1 MDVVMLS
8 RLQFAV
14 AVFFHFIFVPLT
26 LGLSVLLAIMET
38 IYVRTGNEQYKRM
51 AKFWGKLFLINF
63 ALGVVTGITLEFQ
76 FGTNWSRYSEF
87 VGDVFGPLLA
97 IEATVAFFLES
108 TFIAVWHFGWDKVS
122 KRVHLFA
129 IWAVAVAGNLSAVWI
144 ILANGW
150 MQNPVGFDIV
160 NGRAVLDGIEGF
172 LAAVSNSF
180 AWSQFFHTIIASWML
195 GGFFV
200 LGVSAWHLRRGGNVD
215 FFRKSF
221 KLAAGFTAVLAIVL
235 AVQGHQHGME
245 VAKTQPAKLAAMESH
260 WETTEGGTPLYLLVW
275 PDEANKKNLFE
286 AIPLPGMLS
295 FLAYADFNKPVPGLK
310 DAAAADFAAF
320 VDMWRDAAK
329 KAEGSP
335 AGEKISAMLAEFEKG
350 QVSGATAPGHEPV
363 VIAKE
368 DALPPV
374 LLTFL
379 SFRFMAGM
387 AVVFILLGIGAWL
400 YRERIEEKPLLA
412 RLLTWAIPLPY
423 LAIMAGWML
432 AEVGRQP
439 WIVHKVM
446 MTHQAVS
453 PVPAGNVGLSLAAF
467 IAVYTLLGVI
477 DIYLLQKY
485 AKKGPAA

>member
-26 LGLSVLLAIMET
+26 LGLSVLLAVMET
-38 IYVRTGNEQYKRM
+38 IYVRTGNELYKRM

-150 MQNPVGFDIV
+150 MQNPVGFTITD
-160 NGRAVLDGIEGF
+160 GRAVLDGTQGF
-172 LAAVSNSF
+172 LAAVTNGF
-180 AWSQFFHTIIASWML
+180 AWSQFLHTIIASWML

-200 LGVSAWHLRRGGNVD
+200 LGVSAWHLRRGGHVD
-215 FFRKSF
+215 FFRCSF
-221 KLAAGFTAVLAIVL
+221 KLAAGFTAVLAIIL

-245 VAKTQPAKLAAMESH
+245 VARTQPAKLAAMESH
-260 WETTEGGTPLYLLVW
+260 WETSEGGTPLYLLVW
-275 PDEANKKNLFE
+275 PDEANKTNLFQ
-286 AIPLPGMLS
+286 AIPLPGALS
-295 FLAYADFNKPVPGLK
+295 FLAYSDFNKPVPGLK
-310 DAAAADFAAF
+310 DAAAADFDAF
-320 VDMWRDAAK
+320 VEGRREAAK
-329 KAEGSP
+329 AAEGTP
-335 AGEKISAMLAEFEKG
+335 AGEKLAASQESLDKG
-350 QVSGATAPGHEPV
+350 EVVGATAPGHEPK
-363 VIAKE
+363 IITKE

-387 AVVFILLGIGAWL
+387 AVVFILLGVGAWI
-400 YRERIEEKPLLA
+400 YRNRIEEKPLLA

-439 WIVHKVM
+439 WIVYKVM
-446 MTHQAVS
+446 MTHEAVS

-467 IAVYTLLGVI
+467 MAVYTLLGVI
-477 DIYLLQKY
+477 DIYLLRKY
-485 AKKGPAA
+485 ATKGPAA